1 MRRTVYV
8 TAERLAAELRW
19 QKPPV
24 LLDVRWSLANPDG
37 RAAFAAN
44 HLPGAQYVDLETELS
59 GKVGADTGRHPLPEI
74 ADLQRAARRW
84 GINDGDAVVCY
95 DDSDGAGAARAWWV
109 LKWAGVENVRILDG
123 GYRAWAGHGIIVS
136 DRYESGRPKRKG
148 RRPRG
153 NVTLS
158 AGHLPTISAQEAAH
172 FPGVLLDAR
181 APMRYRG
188 EFEPLDPRAGHIPG
202 ATNAPYT
209 ANLTPAG
216 TIRPEQELQNRFHAL
231 GALNDDPVAVYC
243 GSGVTAAHNVAAL
256 ASLGVEAALYPGS
269 WSQWSSD
276 PRRPAEVGEGR

>member
-1 MRRTVYV
+1 AGGDLPGEDDRRPHRPPAPRDRAVAPFRPVGGGEAVRGEGGASGSAHRCARPAGDVYRIRFHADGSAKDLLSGCGARCPRHAQTAAEPSRPGGLGGHGMRRTVYV

-59 GKVGADTGRHPLPEI
+59 GNVGADTGRHPLPEI

-84 GINDGDAVVCY
+84 GINDGDAIVCY
-95 DDSDGAGAARAWWV
+95 DDSDGAAAARAWWV
-109 LKWAGVENVRILDG
+109 LRWAGVENVRILDG

-153 NVTLS
+153 N
-158 AGHLPTISAQEAAH
+158 
-172 FPGVLLDAR
+172 
-181 APMRYRG
+181 
-188 EFEPLDPRAGHIPG
+188 
-202 ATNAPYT
+202 
-209 ANLTPAG
+209 
-216 TIRPEQELQNRFHAL
+216 
-231 GALNDDPVAVYC
+231 
-243 GSGVTAAHNVAAL
+243 
-256 ASLGVEAALYPGS
+256 
-269 WSQWSSD
+269 
-276 PRRPAEVGEGR
+276 